1 MLKKLL
7 ELCILFG
14 LLTGILIP
22 IVSVAVALLM
32 QIFTIG
38 IVIVAAIFPWV
49 VLVGVFI
56 YLVWT
61 SFSGKKE
68 YIMK

>member
-68 YIMK
+68 